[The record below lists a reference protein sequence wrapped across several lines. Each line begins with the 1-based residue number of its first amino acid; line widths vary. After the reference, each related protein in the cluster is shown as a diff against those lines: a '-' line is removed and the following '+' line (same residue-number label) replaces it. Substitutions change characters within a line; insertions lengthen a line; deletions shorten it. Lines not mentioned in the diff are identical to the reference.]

1 MPVNKETQAQL
12 LRKVIDKLQQGQ
24 DLDVKNSNHIADTT
38 LNANQKVADRIDELR
53 KTLMGES
60 AQDRKDDQKGK
71 GDAAEDARENRNLL
85 TKIGNNLS
93 GLAQGAS
100 NVAAAPGNLLGQLG
114 DKVKGF
120 SSSIMGLMKGAG
132 SFILPIVAV
141 AGLMGTGFF
150 DAEKF
155 KTNVLTILSIGQE
168 VGAADLVTLVAFKPA
183 MTALSKGLL
192 AFGVGSAVG
201 GGVEAALD
209 YFGAG
214 DWASKIKNNV
224 LTLLSIGQEV
234 GLAKI
239 VTLLAFE
246 KAMIALGVG
255 LAAFGLGEGIAGV
268 AQLTGFSADKLK
280 DNVLTL
286 LSIGEEVGLSDIGTL
301 LAFAP
306 AMTALGV
313 GIAAFGIGEGIAGVG
328 QLLSF
333 DADKLKATVLTLLSI
348 PEGFSEGSLGMLKE
362 GGAVVLA
369 LTGLGLGLAAF
380 GVGTVITAIAQF
392 FSKDDFAEKTKQNV
406 LTLLSIGDVH
416 PDADVK
422 AAKVKDAMTSL
433 SGGLALFSGG
443 TFISALADAGAK
455 ILNFITGGESPIDQL
470 LKLADRD
477 QEIASTE
484 RNITKMVN
492 ALQRFSSLNLTGPTI
507 NFAELIAGVGEAIPF
522 IQALGGTHP
531 KQLAGEPVELG
542 GGWISGGVEFG
553 PKGILDEGLKID
565 EVSAKI
571 AQVQG
576 ALGYNVNVSPTG
588 SSPAISMGSQ
598 VTEMSNEQAGTQA
611 PVVVNQVDASV
622 TDASVKSSSSN
633 AIVGDPSPAIDTL
646 GGNRLEYA

>member
-1 MPVNKETQAQL
+1 
-12 LRKVIDKLQQGQ
+12 
-24 DLDVKNSNHIADTT
+24 
-38 LNANQKVADRIDELR
+38 
-53 KTLMGES
+53 
-60 AQDRKDDQKGK
+60 
-71 GDAAEDARENRNLL
+71 
-85 TKIGNNLS
+85 
-93 GLAQGAS
+93 
-100 NVAAAPGNLLGQLG
+100 
-114 DKVKGF
+114 
-120 SSSIMGLMKGAG
+120 
-132 SFILPIVAV
+132 
-141 AGLMGTGFF
+141 
-150 DAEKF
+150 
-155 KTNVLTILSIGQE
+155 
-168 VGAADLVTLVAFKPA
+168 
-183 MTALSKGLL
+183 
-192 AFGVGSAVG
+192 
-201 GGVEAALD
+201 
-209 YFGAG
+209 
-214 DWASKIKNNV
+214 
-224 LTLLSIGQEV
+224 
-234 GLAKI
+234 
-239 VTLLAFE
+239 
-246 KAMIALGVG
+246 MIALGVG
-255 LAAFGLGEGIAGV
+255 LAAFGLGEGIAGIG
-268 AQLTGFSADKLK
+268 QLTGFSADKLK

-286 LSIGEEVGLSDIGTL
+286 LSIGEEVGSIGEAAWL
-301 LAFAP
+301 VAFAP

-313 GIAAFGIGEGIAGVG
+313 GLAAFGIGEGIAGVG

-348 PEGFSEGSLGMLKE
+348 PEGFTEGSLGMLKE

-443 TFISALADAGAK
+443 TFVSALADAGAK
-455 ILNFITGGESPIDQL
+455 ILNFITGGDSPIDQL
-470 LKLADRD
+470 LKLADKD

-484 RNITKMVN
+484 RNINKMVDT
-492 ALQRFSSLNLTGPTI
+492 LQRFSSLNLTGPTI

-531 KQLAGEPVELG
+531 DQANGTKPMELG
-542 GGWISGGVEFG
+542 GNFFGGGAIKFG
-553 PKGILDEGLKID
+553 PKGILDDSLKIED
-565 EVSAKI
+565 ISAKI
-571 AQVQG
+571 AEVQG
-576 ALGYNVNVSPTG
+576 ALGYNVNVSATG
-588 SSPAISMGSQ
+588 SSPAIAMGNQ

>member
-85 TKIGNNLS
+85 SKIGNSLS

-168 VGAADLVTLVAFKPA
+168 VGAADLVTLLAFKPA

-224 LTLLSIGQEV
+224 LTLLSIGEEV
-234 GLAKI
+234 GLANI

-255 LAAFGLGEGIAGV
+255 LAAFGLGEGIAGI

-348 PEGFSEGSLGMLKE
+348 PEGFSEGSLEMLKE

-443 TFISALADAGAK
+443 TFVSALADAGAK
-455 ILNFITGGESPIDQL
+455 ILNFITGGDSPIDQL
-470 LKLADRD
+470 LKLADKD

-484 RNITKMVN
+484 RNINKMVDT
-492 ALQRFSSLNLTGPTI
+492 LQRFSTLNLTGPTI
-507 NFAELIAGVGEAIPF
+507 NFEELIAGVGRAIPF

-531 KQLAGEPVELG
+531 DQIGGDSVTVG
-542 GGWISGGVEFG
+542 GGLLGGGVEFG
-553 PKGILDEGLKID
+553 PKGILDEGLKIP
-565 EVSAKI
+565 EISEKI

-588 SSPAISMGSQ
+588 SSPAISMGTQ

-622 TDASVKSSSSN
+622 TDASVKSNSSN
-633 AIVGDPSPAIDTL
+633 AIVGDPSPAVDTL
-646 GGNRLEYA
+646 GGNRLAYA

>member
-12 LRKVIDKLQQGQ
+12 LRKVIDKLQKGQ

-85 TKIGNNLS
+85 SKIGNSLS

-168 VGAADLVTLVAFKPA
+168 VGAADLVTLLAFKPA

-224 LTLLSIGQEV
+224 LTLLSIGEEV
-234 GLAKI
+234 GLANI

-255 LAAFGLGEGIAGV
+255 LAAFGLGEGIAGI

-348 PEGFSEGSLGMLKE
+348 PEGFSEGSLEMLKE

-443 TFISALADAGAK
+443 TFVSALADAGAK
-455 ILNFITGGESPIDQL
+455 ILNFITGGDSPIDQL
-470 LKLADRD
+470 LKLADKD

-484 RNITKMVN
+484 RNINKMVDT
-492 ALQRFSSLNLTGPTI
+492 LQRFSTLNLTGPTI
-507 NFAELIAGVGEAIPF
+507 NFEELIAGVGRAIPF

-531 KQLAGEPVELG
+531 DQIGGDSVTVG
-542 GGWISGGVEFG
+542 GGLLGGGVEFG
-553 PKGILDEGLKID
+553 PKGILDEGLKIE
-565 EVSAKI
+565 EVSDKI
-571 AQVQG
+571 AQIQG

-588 SSPAISMGSQ
+588 SSPAISMGTQ

-622 TDASVKSSSSN
+622 TDASVKSNSSN
-633 AIVGDPSPAIDTL
+633 AIVGDPSPAVDTL
-646 GGNRLEYA
+646 GGNRLAYA

>member
-85 TKIGNNLS
+85 SKIGNSLS

-100 NVAAAPGNLLGQLG
+100 SVAAAPGNLLGQLG

-168 VGAADLVTLVAFKPA
+168 VGAADLVTLLAFKPA

-224 LTLLSIGQEV
+224 LTLLSIGEEV
-234 GLAKI
+234 GLANI

-255 LAAFGLGEGIAGV
+255 LAAFGLGEGIAGI

-348 PEGFSEGSLGMLKE
+348 PEGFSEGSLEMLKE

-443 TFISALADAGAK
+443 TFVSALADAGAK
-455 ILNFITGGESPIDQL
+455 ILNFITGGDSPIDQL
-470 LKLADRD
+470 LKLADKD

-484 RNITKMVN
+484 RNINKMVDT
-492 ALQRFSSLNLTGPTI
+492 LQRFSTLNLTGPTI
-507 NFAELIAGVGEAIPF
+507 NFEELIAGVGRAIPF

-531 KQLAGEPVELG
+531 DQIGGDSVTVG
-542 GGWISGGVEFG
+542 GGLLGGGVEFG
-553 PKGILDEGLKID
+553 PKGILDEGLKIE
-565 EVSAKI
+565 EVSDKI
-571 AQVQG
+571 AQIQG

-588 SSPAISMGSQ
+588 SSPAISMGTQ

-622 TDASVKSSSSN
+622 TDASVKSNSSN
-633 AIVGDPSPAIDTL
+633 AIVGDPSPAVDTL
-646 GGNRLEYA
+646 GGNRLAYA